1 MLPSGYGLLHF
12 GQHVGLER
20 KGEKRIKKDPIFF
33 FFSVKT
39 VVLRGCP
46 ESWKLPRDGNLE
58 PWGMSRHCSLGMGT
72 SQGHAGTWA
81 CRRAQ
86 FSRTVAGQDSG
97 MRSWRLVSYGVA
109 GAGTDGPEGNETGS
123 WASTG

>member
-1 MLPSGYGLLHF
+1 MLPSGYGLLHS
-12 GQHVGLER
+12 GQHAGLER

-58 PWGMSRHCSLGMGT
+58 LWGMSRHC
-72 SQGHAGTWA
+72 APA
-81 CRRAQ
+81 
-86 FSRTVAGQDSG
+86 
-97 MRSWRLVSYGVA
+97 
-109 GAGTDGPEGNETGS
+109 
-123 WASTG
+123 